1 MDRFH
6 IPLVAEGLIDYAIE
20 RQNGFE
26 RYQQKGFLPWAEW
39 RRLWTNAILQGMA
52 RLEGETPD
60 PKLIREVRPRIGNSP
75 PGVRHRARPP
85 APAKAHP

>member
-6 IPLVAEGLIDYAIE
+6 TSLVAEGLIAYAIE

-60 PKLIREVRPRIGNSP
+60 PKLIERYDRELGKIG
-75 PGVRHRARPP
+75 RA
-85 APAKAHP
+85 HV